1 MPDSNRPFL
10 FQRPE
15 EPPPGLQ
22 AIRAW
27 LRKPRPWL
35 RGVVDWVR
43 LPLSRL
49 VDAWEFT
56 KRNAKPGAAWV
67 GRVVEAAKP
76 AVQVLAKAGQAIR
89 KIGVRASAAARAF
102 RHPDG
107 KRGETEAKIH
117 KAGAD
122 AQRFGGRITALA
134 NLGETALSVL
144 GGLAGMFQ
152 PDPPTQVK
160 LHESDEPDDVPDD
173 APAPDGRLLPRPPPK
188 PLPESVSDDVSPAPA
203 PHRNTPDADR
213 DDEPGEAPS
222 EPPHGPAAPDDAA
235 ADQARKPPPHQPAPA
250 PEPVPS
256 PRPPTDRPPP
266 SVERAPQPA
275 PNPAPDDNP
284 EDRLKGLPKV
294 LHRPVLALGDRPSRE
309 VLYPLIMDIC
319 RLRKWTTAKQLARWF
334 SMHRR
339 SLVSRHLGPMVDA
352 GLLELQFPDSPRSP
366 RQAYGTRRAEE
377 PATH

>member
-67 GRVVEAAKP
+67 GRIVEAAKP

-89 KIGVRASAAARAF
+89 KIGVRASAAASAF
-102 RHPDG
+102 RDPDG
-107 KRGETEAKIH
+107 KRGGTEAKIRE
-117 KAGAD
+117 AGDD
-122 AQRFGGRITALA
+122 AQRYGGRIEAVAKVAKSALSALGALA
-134 NLGETALSVL
+134 TV
-144 GGLAGMFQ
+144 FQ
-152 PDPPTQVK
+152 GDPPTQVR
-160 LHESDEPDDVPDD
+160 LRDSEEPDDVPDD
-173 APAPDGRLLPRPPPK
+173 APAPDERLLPRPPPK
-188 PLPESVSDDVSPAPA
+188 RLPKSVSDEGSPAPA
-203 PHRNTPDADR
+203 PHQNGPDAGH

-222 EPPHGPAAPDDAA
+222 EPSDVQAVPDDAA
-235 ADQARKPPPHQPAPA
+235 AEQAPTPSSHRPAPV
-250 PEPVPS
+250 PDPIPS

-284 EDRLKGLPKV
+284 EERLKGLPKV
-294 LHRPVLALGDRPSRE
+294 LHRPVLALGERPLRE
-309 VLYPLIMDIC
+309 VLYPLILDIC
-319 RLRKWTTAKQLARWF
+319 RMREWTTAKQLARWF

-339 SLVSRHLGPMVDA
+339 SLVNRHLGPMVDA

-366 RQAYGTRRAEE
+366 RQAYRTSPEKW
-377 PATH
+377 PPSN